1 MRFFSLLTVTVALA
15 APALSLTLPW
25 KSKPYDNVHID
36 LVSTSN
42 QIKKQLEALPA
53 GRAEPIYAKTKKLV
67 VKLAKVT
74 KQDLDQSVKGQALFP
89 EINRMATYV
98 QTLGYDTR
106 KDLDDERKE
115 LLEITKK
122 ALKKEHIKTKREEF
136 SELEGFLY
144 SAIGEFVEA
153 FEEDRNILESF
164 LNDNESRESLF
175 DLLNVLGIKIWQKS
189 TDNVTADEVIAALRD
204 FIDSLPDL
212 SWEKQ
217 QELLQNFADD
227 LVEDS

>member
-36 LVSTSN
+36 LVDTSN

-53 GRAEPIYAKTKKLV
+53 QRAEPIYAKTKKLV

-98 QTLGYDTR
+98 QTLG
-106 KDLDDERKE
+106 
-115 LLEITKK
+115 
-122 ALKKEHIKTKREEF
+122 
-136 SELEGFLY
+136 
-144 SAIGEFVEA
+144 
-153 FEEDRNILESF
+153 EDVF
-164 LNDNESRESLF
+164 DPLNK
-175 DLLNVLGIKIWQKS
+175 LGIKVQKS
-189 TDNVTADEVIAALRD
+189 TDNVTADEVIAALRT
-204 FIDSLPDL
+204 FRDSIPDL
-212 SWEKQ
+212 SLEKQ
-217 QELLQNFADD
+217 QELLQTFAEADD